1 MKEKKS
7 GSSETFYDTFQ
18 SPTGTLFLIFTGK
31 SLSGIGFRKPD
42 KMLKKAAASPLIKKE
57 LRAYFEKGLDEFTQ
71 QITFTQGSDFDKK
84 VWLSLKEIPYG
95 ETRTYKWLAEK
106 IGNPKASRAVG
117 QALGRNPVPIIFP
130 CHRIV
135 ESDGSL
141 GGYSGGIDIKRR
153 LLDMEYYMKLALK
166 GNEHG

>member
-7 GSSETFYDTFQ
+7 GSSETFYDTFE
-18 SPTGTLFLIFTGK
+18 SPTGTLFLIITGK
-31 SLSGIGFRKPD
+31 SLSGIGFQKPD
-42 KMLKKAAASPLIKKE
+42 KMLKGSAPLLIKKE
-57 LRAYFEKGLDEFTQ
+57 LRTYFEKGLDEFTQ

-106 IGNPKASRAVG
+106 IGKPKAARAVG
-117 QALGRNPVPIIFP
+117 QALGRNPLPIVLP

-153 LLDMEYYMKLALK
+153 LLDIEYYRKLARK